1 VITDA
6 TCITVSGRPD
16 YLATFSANLS
26 TTAVVHM
33 TSLDMLY
40 HAPVLV
46 EQVLDRVLSDITRRN
61 IKFPSFADIRV
72 PIRSSLDG
80 NAITCDT
87 MGAETLVGRVV
98 DMIIIQQVDWVSVAE
113 ETAATVPPGIPVKL
127 LNFGPDTSMSKAI
140 DRTLCRCS
148 VSMVDLS
155 KTCFAKDG
163 ATSTQGPIAIV
174 GMAVNM
180 PRAPNNEKLWE
191 VLETG
196 INTISEV

>member
-1 VITDA
+1 MITDA

-16 YLATFSANLS
+16 YLAAFSANLS
-26 TTAVVHM
+26 TTAVVHT

-46 EQVLDRVLSDITRRN
+46 EPVRDRVLSDIARRS

-72 PIRSSLDG
+72 PIRSSFDG
-80 NAITCDT
+80 SAITCDV
-87 MGAETLVGRVV
+87 MGAETLVKRVV
-98 DMIIIQQVDWVSVAE
+98 DMIITQRVDWVSVAE
-113 ETAATVPPGIPVKL
+113 KTVATVPLGIPVKL
-127 LNFGPDTSMSKAI
+127 LNFSRETSMSKAI
-140 DRTLCRCS
+140 DRTFCRGS
-148 VSMVDLS
+148 VSIVDLS
-155 KTCFAKDG
+155 KSCFAKDG

-180 PRAPNNEKLWE
+180 PGAPNNEKLWE

>member
-33 TSLDMLY
+33 TSLDMLF

-46 EQVLDRVLSDITRRN
+46 ERVRDRVLSDITRRS
-61 IKFPSFADIRV
+61 IKFPSFVDIRA

-80 NAITCDT
+80 NAIACDA
-87 MGAETLVGRVV
+87 MGAQTLVERVV
-98 DMIIIQQVDWVSVAE
+98 DMIIIQQVDWISVAAK
-113 ETAATVPPGIPVKL
+113 TVATVPLGIPVKL
-127 LNFGPDTSMSKAI
+127 LNFGPETSMSKAI
-140 DRTLCRCS
+140 DRKLCRGS
-148 VSMVDLS
+148 ASIVDLS

-180 PRAPNNEKLWE
+180 PGAPNNEKLWE

>member
-1 VITDA
+1 MITDA